1 MVYKNI
7 FSVFSFLTIIP
18 IKTYDL
24 KYIAQ
29 NMYLF
34 PLVGLIIGIAIG
46 IVSFFIFSYLESFI
60 LGFIITA
67 TIIGITGLHHSDA
80 LSDLADGLMAKG
92 SSEFK
97 HKVMSDPRIGT
108 AGTVVLII
116 YIIGMII
123 FVSNIEEKI
132 KLVSVIIIAEVLS
145 KYSMVLQCYIGKSAW
160 IGMNSIFIKEMKN
173 KKKFLVSNL
182 ILITS
187 IIFFGLNFYH
197 EIIISL
203 LTMLVISI
211 VLSLIANRSFGG
223 ISGDVIGA
231 SNEISRFFIYLIY
244 SLY

>member
-1 MVYKNI
+1 LVYNNI

-24 KYIAQ
+24 KYVAK

-46 IVSFFIFSYLESFI
+46 FLSSLIFAYLPSFV
-60 LGFIITA
+60 LGFIIIA
-67 TIIGITGLHHSDA
+67 TILGITGLHHSDA

-92 SSEFK
+92 SKEFK
-97 HKVMSDPRIGT
+97 HKVMSDPRNGT
-108 AGTVVLII
+108 AGTVVLIF

-123 FVSNIEEKI
+123 FVSYIEDKI
-132 KLVSVIIIAEVLS
+132 KLISVIIIAEVLS

-160 IGMNSIFIKEMKN
+160 IGLNLIFIKEMKN
-173 KKKFLVSNL
+173 KKKFLVSNIILTISL
-182 ILITS
+182 IL
-187 IIFFGLNFYH
+187 FGFNFYH
-197 EIIISL
+197 MIASL
-203 LTMLVISI
+203 LIMLVISI

-231 SNEISRFFIYLIY
+231 TNEISRFFIYLFY
-244 SLY
+244 SIF

>member
-1 MVYKNI
+1 MVYNNI
-7 FSVFSFLTIIP
+7 FSAFSFLTIIP

-24 KYIAQ
+24 RYVAQ

-34 PLVGLIIGIAIG
+34 PLVGLIIGIAIA
-46 IVSFFIFSYLESFI
+46 VLSFLLFSYLQSFI

-92 SSEFK
+92 SIEFK

-108 AGTVVLII
+108 AGTIVLIF
-116 YIIGMII
+116 YIIGMVI

-173 KKKFLVSNL
+173 KKKFIVSNL

-187 IIFFGLNFYH
+187 IILFGFNFYH
-197 EIIISL
+197 EIVSL
-203 LTMLVISI
+203 LTILVISVVI
-211 VLSLIANRSFGG
+211 LLIANRSFGG

-231 SNEISRFFIYLIY
+231 TNEISRFFIYLIY
-244 SLY
+244 SVF

>member
-1 MVYKNI
+1 LVYNNI

-24 KYIAQ
+24 KYVAK

-46 IVSFFIFSYLESFI
+46 ILSFLLFSNLPSFV
-60 LGFIITA
+60 LGLIITA
-67 TIIGITGLHHSDA
+67 TILGIAGLHHSDA

-92 SSEFK
+92 SKEFK
-97 HKVMSDPRIGT
+97 HKVMSDPRNGT
-108 AGTVVLII
+108 AGTVVLIF

-123 FVSNIEEKI
+123 FVSNIEDKI

-160 IGMNSIFIKEMKN
+160 IGLNLIFIKEMKN

-182 ILITS
+182 ILTIS
-187 IIFFGLNFYH
+187 LILFGFNFYH
-197 EIIISL
+197 MIASL
-203 LTMLVISI
+203 LIMLVITI
-211 VLSLIANRSFGG
+211 VLLFIANRSFGG

-231 SNEISRFFIYLIY
+231 TNEISRFFIYLIY
-244 SLY
+244 SVF

>member
-1 MVYKNI
+1 MVYNNI
-7 FSVFSFLTIIP
+7 FSAFSFLTIIP

-24 KYIAQ
+24 RYVAK

-34 PLVGLIIGIAIG
+34 PLVGLIVGIAIG
-46 IVSFFIFSYLESFI
+46 VLSFLLFSYLQSFM

-92 SSEFK
+92 SNELK
-97 HKVMSDPRIGT
+97 HKVMADPRTGT
-108 AGTVVLII
+108 AGTVVLIF

-132 KLVSVIIIAEVLS
+132 KLFSVIIIAEVLS

-173 KKKFLVSNL
+173 KKKFIVSNL

-187 IIFFGLNFYH
+187 IILFGFNFYY
-197 EIIISL
+197 EIACL
-203 LTMLVISI
+203 LTILVISVVI
-211 VLSLIANRSFGG
+211 SLIANRSFGG

-231 SNEISRFFIYLIY
+231 TNEISRFFIYLIY
-244 SLY
+244 SVF

>member
-1 MVYKNI
+1 
-7 FSVFSFLTIIP
+7 
-18 IKTYDL
+18 
-24 KYIAQ
+24 
-29 NMYLF
+29 MYLF
-34 PLVGLIIGIAIG
+34 PLVGLIIGIAIA
-46 IVSFFIFSYLESFI
+46 VLSFLLFSYLQSFI

-92 SSEFK
+92 SIEFK

-108 AGTVVLII
+108 AGTIVLIF
-116 YIIGMII
+116 YIIGMVI

-173 KKKFLVSNL
+173 KKKFIVSNL

-187 IIFFGLNFYH
+187 IILFGFNFYY
-197 EIIISL
+197 EIASL
-203 LTMLVISI
+203 LTILVISVVI
-211 VLSLIANRSFGG
+211 SLIANRSFGG

-231 SNEISRFFIYLIY
+231 TNEISRFFIYLIY
-244 SLY
+244 SVF

>member
-1 MVYKNI
+1 LVYNNI
-7 FSVFSFLTIIP
+7 FSAISFLTIIP

-24 KYIAQ
+24 RYVAQ

-34 PLVGLIIGIAIG
+34 PLVGLIIGIAIS
-46 IVSFFIFSYLESFI
+46 VLSFLLFSYLQSFI
-60 LGFIITA
+60 LGFVITA

-92 SSEFK
+92 SIEFK

-108 AGTVVLII
+108 AGTIVLIF
-116 YIIGMII
+116 YIIGMVI

-173 KKKFLVSNL
+173 KKKFIVSNL

-187 IIFFGLNFYH
+187 IILFGFNFYY
-197 EIIISL
+197 EIASL
-203 LTMLVISI
+203 LTILVISVVI
-211 VLSLIANRSFGG
+211 SLIANRSFGG

-231 SNEISRFFIYLIY
+231 TNEISRFFIYLIY
-244 SLY
+244 SVF

>member
-1 MVYKNI
+1 LVYNNI

-24 KYIAQ
+24 RYVAQ

-34 PLVGLIIGIAIG
+34 PLVGLIIGIAIA
-46 IVSFFIFSYLESFI
+46 VLSFLLFSYLQSFI

-92 SSEFK
+92 SIEFK

-108 AGTVVLII
+108 AGTIVLIF

-145 KYSMVLQCYIGKSAW
+145 KYSMVLQCYTGKSAW
-160 IGMNSIFIKEMKN
+160 LGMNSIFIKEMKN
-173 KKKFLVSNL
+173 KKKFIVSNL

-187 IIFFGLNFYH
+187 IILFGFNFYY
-197 EIIISL
+197 EIASL
-203 LTMLVISI
+203 LTILVISI
-211 VLSLIANRSFGG
+211 VISLIANRSFGG

-231 SNEISRFFIYLIY
+231 TNEISRFFIYLIY
-244 SLY
+244 SVF

>member
-1 MVYKNI
+1 MVYNNI

-18 IKTYDL
+18 LKTYDL
-24 KYIAQ
+24 KYVAK

-46 IVSFFIFSYLESFI
+46 FLSSLIFAYLPSFV

-67 TIIGITGLHHSDA
+67 TILGITGLHHSDA

-92 SSEFK
+92 SKEFK
-97 HKVMSDPRIGT
+97 HKVMSDPRNGT
-108 AGTVVLII
+108 AGTVVLIF

-123 FVSNIEEKI
+123 FVSTIEDKI

-145 KYSMVLQCYIGKSAW
+145 KYSMVLQCHIGKSAW
-160 IGMNSIFIKEMKN
+160 IGLNLIFIKEMKH

-182 ILITS
+182 ILT
-187 IIFFGLNFYH
+187 
-197 EIIISL
+197 ISL
-203 LTMLVISI
+203 ILFGFNLYYMIASLLIMLVVSL

-231 SNEISRFFIYLIY
+231 TNEVSRFFIYLFY
-244 SLY
+244 SIF

>member
-1 MVYKNI
+1 MVYNNI
-7 FSVFSFLTIIP
+7 FSAFSFLTIIP

-24 KYIAQ
+24 RYVAQ

-34 PLVGLIIGIAIG
+34 PLVGLIIGIAIA
-46 IVSFFIFSYLESFI
+46 VLSFLLFSYLQSFI

-92 SSEFK
+92 SIEFK

-108 AGTVVLII
+108 AGTIVLIF
-116 YIIGMII
+116 YIIGMVI

-173 KKKFLVSNL
+173 KKKFIVSNL

-187 IIFFGLNFYH
+187 IILFGFNFYY
-197 EIIISL
+197 EIASL
-203 LTMLVISI
+203 LTILVISVVI
-211 VLSLIANRSFGG
+211 SLIANRSFGG

-231 SNEISRFFIYLIY
+231 TNEISRFFIYLIY
-244 SLY
+244 SVF

>member
-1 MVYKNI
+1 MVYNNI

-24 KYIAQ
+24 EYVAK

-46 IVSFFIFSYLESFI
+46 FLSFLLFAYLPSFV

-67 TIIGITGLHHSDA
+67 TILGITGLHHSDA

-92 SSEFK
+92 SKEFK
-97 HKVMSDPRIGT
+97 HKVMSDPRNGT
-108 AGTVVLII
+108 AGTVVLIF

-123 FVSNIEEKI
+123 FVSTIEDKI

-145 KYSMVLQCYIGKSAW
+145 KYSMVLQCHIGKSAW
-160 IGMNSIFIKEMKN
+160 IGLNLIFIKEMKN

-182 ILITS
+182 ILTIS
-187 IIFFGLNFYH
+187 LILFGFNFYH
-197 EIIISL
+197 MIASL
-203 LTMLVISI
+203 LIMLVVSL

-231 SNEISRFFIYLIY
+231 TNEVSRFFIYLFY
-244 SLY
+244 SIF

>member
-1 MVYKNI
+1 LVYNNI

-24 KYIAQ
+24 KYVAK

-46 IVSFFIFSYLESFI
+46 FLSSLLFPYLPSFV

-80 LSDLADGLMAKG
+80 LSDFADGLMAKG
-92 SSEFK
+92 SKEFK
-97 HKVMSDPRIGT
+97 HQVMSDPRNGT
-108 AGTVVLII
+108 AGTVVLIF

-123 FVSNIEEKI
+123 FVSTIEDKI
-132 KLVSVIIIAEVLS
+132 KLVSVVIIAEVLS
-145 KYSMVLQCYIGKSAW
+145 KYSMVLQCHIGKSAW
-160 IGMNSIFIKEMKN
+160 IGLNLIFIKEMKN

-182 ILITS
+182 ILSVSLIL
-187 IIFFGLNFYH
+187 FGFNFYH
-197 EIIISL
+197 MIAGL
-203 LTMLVISI
+203 LIMLVITL
-211 VLSLIANRSFGG
+211 VLSSIANRSFGG

-231 SNEISRFFIYLIY
+231 TNEISRFFIYLFY
-244 SLY
+244 STI

>member
-1 MVYKNI
+1 MVYNNI

-24 KYIAQ
+24 KYVAE

-46 IVSFFIFSYLESFI
+46 VLSFLLFSYLPSFV
-60 LGFIITA
+60 LGFIITV
-67 TIIGITGLHHSDA
+67 TILGITGLHHSDA

-92 SSEFK
+92 SKEFK
-97 HKVMSDPRIGT
+97 HKVMSDPRNGT
-108 AGTVVLII
+108 AGTVVLIF

-123 FVSNIEEKI
+123 FVSNIEDKI

-160 IGMNSIFIKEMKN
+160 IGLNLIFIKEMKN
-173 KKKFLVSNL
+173 KKKFLVSNIILTISL
-182 ILITS
+182 IL
-187 IIFFGLNFYH
+187 FGFNFYH
-197 EIIISL
+197 VVASL
-203 LTMLVISI
+203 LTMLIISL
-211 VLSLIANRSFGG
+211 VLSLIANRTLGG

-231 SNEISRFFIYLIY
+231 TNEISRFFIYLIY
-244 SLY
+244 SIF

>member
-1 MVYKNI
+1 MVYNNI
-7 FSVFSFLTIIP
+7 FSAFSFLTIIP
-18 IKTYDL
+18 IRTYDL
-24 KYIAQ
+24 RYVAQ

-34 PLVGLIIGIAIG
+34 PLVGLIIGIAIA
-46 IVSFFIFSYLESFI
+46 VLSFLLFSYLQSFI

-67 TIIGITGLHHSDA
+67 TIIGITGFHHSDA

-92 SSEFK
+92 SIEFK

-108 AGTVVLII
+108 AGTIVLIF
-116 YIIGMII
+116 YIIGMVI

-173 KKKFLVSNL
+173 KKKFIVSNL

-187 IIFFGLNFYH
+187 IILFGFNFYY
-197 EIIISL
+197 EIASL
-203 LTMLVISI
+203 LTILVISVVI
-211 VLSLIANRSFGG
+211 SLIANRSFGG

-231 SNEISRFFIYLIY
+231 TNEISRFFIYLIY
-244 SLY
+244 SVF

>member
-1 MVYKNI
+1 MVYNNI
-7 FSVFSFLTIIP
+7 FSAFSFLTIIP

-24 KYIAQ
+24 KYVAQ

-34 PLVGLIIGIAIG
+34 PLVGLIIGIAIA
-46 IVSFFIFSYLESFI
+46 VLSFLLFSYLQSFI

-92 SSEFK
+92 SIEFK

-108 AGTVVLII
+108 AGTIVLIF
-116 YIIGMII
+116 YIIGMVI

-173 KKKFLVSNL
+173 KKKFIVSNL

-187 IIFFGLNFYH
+187 IILFGFNFYY
-197 EIIISL
+197 EIASL
-203 LTMLVISI
+203 LTILVISVVI
-211 VLSLIANRSFGG
+211 SLIANRSFGG

-231 SNEISRFFIYLIY
+231 TNEISRFFIYLIY
-244 SLY
+244 SVF

>member
-1 MVYKNI
+1 MVYNNI

-24 KYIAQ
+24 KYVAK

-46 IVSFFIFSYLESFI
+46 FLSFLLFSYLPSFV

-67 TIIGITGLHHSDA
+67 TILGITGLHHSDA

-92 SSEFK
+92 SKEFK
-97 HKVMSDPRIGT
+97 HKVMSDPRNGT
-108 AGTVVLII
+108 AGTVVLIF

-123 FVSNIEEKI
+123 FVSTIEDKI

-145 KYSMVLQCYIGKSAW
+145 KYSMVLQCHIGKSAW
-160 IGMNSIFIKEMKN
+160 IGLNLIFIKEMKN

-182 ILITS
+182 ILTIGL
-187 IIFFGLNFYH
+187 ILFGFNFYH
-197 EIIISL
+197 MIASL
-203 LTMLVISI
+203 LITLVVSL

-231 SNEISRFFIYLIY
+231 TNEVSRFFIYLFY
-244 SLY
+244 SIF

>member
-1 MVYKNI
+1 MVYNNI

-24 KYIAQ
+24 KYVAK

-46 IVSFFIFSYLESFI
+46 ILSFLLFSNLPSFV
-60 LGFIITA
+60 LGLIITA
-67 TIIGITGLHHSDA
+67 TILGIAGLHHSDA

-92 SSEFK
+92 SKEFK
-97 HKVMSDPRIGT
+97 HKVMSDPRNGT
-108 AGTVVLII
+108 AGTVVLIF

-123 FVSNIEEKI
+123 FVSNIEDKI

-160 IGMNSIFIKEMKN
+160 IGLNLIFIKEMKN
-173 KKKFLVSNL
+173 KKKFLASNL
-182 ILITS
+182 ILTIS
-187 IIFFGLNFYH
+187 LILFGFNFYH
-197 EIIISL
+197 MIASL
-203 LTMLVISI
+203 LIMLVITI
-211 VLSLIANRSFGG
+211 VLLFIANRSFGG

-231 SNEISRFFIYLIY
+231 TNEISRFFIYLIY
-244 SLY
+244 SVF

>member
-1 MVYKNI
+1 MVYNNI

-24 KYIAQ
+24 KYVAK

-46 IVSFFIFSYLESFI
+46 FLSSLIFAYLPSFV

-67 TIIGITGLHHSDA
+67 TILGITGLHHSDA

-92 SSEFK
+92 SKEFK
-97 HKVMSDPRIGT
+97 HKVMSDPRNGT
-108 AGTVVLII
+108 AGTVVLIF

-123 FVSNIEEKI
+123 FVSTIEDKI

-145 KYSMVLQCYIGKSAW
+145 KYSMVLQCHIGKSAW
-160 IGMNSIFIKEMKN
+160 IGLNLIFIKEMKH

-182 ILITS
+182 ILT
-187 IIFFGLNFYH
+187 
-197 EIIISL
+197 ISL
-203 LTMLVISI
+203 ILFGFNLYYMIASLLIMLVVSL

-231 SNEISRFFIYLIY
+231 TNEVSRFFIYLFY
-244 SLY
+244 SIF

>member
-1 MVYKNI
+1 LVYNNI

-24 KYIAQ
+24 RYVAQ

-34 PLVGLIIGIAIG
+34 PLVGLIIGIAIS
-46 IVSFFIFSYLESFI
+46 VLSFLLFSYLQSFI
-60 LGFIITA
+60 LGFVITA

-92 SSEFK
+92 SIEFK

-108 AGTVVLII
+108 AGTIVLIF
-116 YIIGMII
+116 YIIGMVI

-173 KKKFLVSNL
+173 KKKFIVSNL

-187 IIFFGLNFYH
+187 IILFGFNFYY
-197 EIIISL
+197 EIASL
-203 LTMLVISI
+203 LTILVISVVI
-211 VLSLIANRSFGG
+211 SLIANRSFGG

-231 SNEISRFFIYLIY
+231 TNEISRFFIYLIY
-244 SLY
+244 SVF